1 MRSLQLVL
9 PSLARAGELSRDN
22 LTDLP
27 ALRRLLARAGAA
39 RSVHADSDV
48 ALLQAF
54 GVAQQQDWPV
64 APFTYVADGGPL
76 RAGYCLRADPVHLR
90 AERDALVLVDGRHFD
105 LAAQVATELIAAL
118 NRHFEDD
125 GIVFF
130 GSHPHRWYAILPAV
144 PELTTCSLKTASGR
158 NIDALLPAGGEALT
172 WHRHFNEIQMLFH
185 SHPVNEAREAN
196 AEPAVNSVWLWGG
209 GTLPASARPTF
220 GSVAARDPL
229 AAGLALASSTPLR
242 APTSSAAEWLSA
254 TPAGEHLVVLDSMLS
269 GAGREHLEQS
279 WFQPLLQ
286 ALRNKQLERL
296 AILLPDGE
304 RTLKFELTPHDLWK
318 FWRRSRIESR

>member
-9 PSLARAGELSRDN
+9 PSLARAQERSRGN

-27 ALRRLLARAGAA
+27 ASQRLLARAGVP
-39 RSVHADSDV
+39 RSVQRDRDV

-64 APFTYVADGGPL
+64 APFTYLADGGAL

-105 LAAQVATELIAAL
+105 LGAQAAAELIAAL

-125 GIVFF
+125 GIAFF
-130 GSHPHRWYAILPAV
+130 GSHPYRWYAVLPAV
-144 PELTTCSLKTASGR
+144 PDLTTCPLEAAAGR
-158 NIDALLPAGGEALT
+158 NIDALLPAGGEALA
-172 WHRHFNEIQMLFH
+172 WHRRCNEIQMLFH
-185 SHPVNEAREAN
+185 SHPVNEAREEA
-196 AEPAVNSVWLWGG
+196 AEPVINSVWLWGG
-209 GTLPASARPTF
+209 GALPASARPVF
-220 GSVAARDPL
+220 ASVAARDPL

-242 APTSSAAEWLSA
+242 PPVSGAADWLSA
-254 TPAGEHLVVLDSMLS
+254 AANGAHLVVLDPIASE
-269 GAGREHLEQS
+269 AGREHLEQS

-286 ALRNKQLERL
+286 ALRSRQLERL
-296 AILLPDGE
+296 AIVLPDGE
-304 RTLKFELTPHDLWK
+304 RWLEFELSPHDLWK
-318 FWRRSRIESR
+318 FWRRSHAGSR